1 MELRRRQFLH
11 LACAAAALPA
21 LRDTAAALDYPT
33 HPVRLVVPFA
43 PAGGADFAGRL
54 IGQVLSERLGQP
66 FVIENRPGAAGN
78 VGTEAVVRAPGDGYT
93 LLVVLTPNAVNAT
106 LYDGLNF
113 NFIRDIAAVASFSRE
128 PNVMLVNPSVPAR
141 TVPEFIAYA
150 KANPGRVNM
159 ASSGN
164 GTTPHL
170 AGELFKIISGVNM
183 LHVPYRS
190 AAPAL
195 TDLLGGQVQLM
206 FPTMSSSLAY
216 AMAGKLRALAVTSPS
231 RVQLLPDVPAVAEF
245 LPGYEAG
252 TWYGVGAPK
261 STPTAIVAALNSTI
275 DAGLADPRIKASLA
289 ALGSVPMS
297 SSTAGFEK
305 FIVDETEKWG
315 KVVKLAGIKPE

>member
-11 LACAAAALPA
+11 LACGAAALPA
-21 LRDTAAALDYPT
+21 LRDTAVALDYPT

-54 IGQVLSERLGQP
+54 IGQVLSERLGT

-78 VGTEAVVRAPGDGYT
+78 VGTEVVARAPGDGYT

-113 NFIRDIAAVASFSRE
+113 NFIRDIAAVAGFSRE
-128 PNVMLVNPSVPAR
+128 PNVMLVHPSVPAR

-150 KANPGRVNM
+150 KASPGKINM

-170 AGELFKIISGVNM
+170 AGELFKMMASVNM
-183 LHVPYRS
+183 VHVPYRS

-216 AMAGKLRALAVTSPS
+216 AKAGKLRALAVTSPS
-231 RVQLLPDVPAVAEF
+231 RLQLLPDVPAVAEF

-261 STPTAIVAALNSTI
+261 STPAAIVVALNSAI
-275 DAGLADPRIKASLA
+275 DAGLADPRIKASLD
-289 ALGSVPMS
+289 ALGSVPMPTS
-297 SSTAGFEK
+297 PAEFEK
-305 FIVDETEKWG
+305 FIADETEKWG